1 LKKEEIML
9 KNSINLAR
17 RYGRQAAAGVTTLML
32 MPVVYAQ
39 SSGSGAIDTTAATTS
54 ITSGG
59 SDVKSVATA
68 IVGVLALILV
78 AGLIFRLTRK
88 G

>member
-1 LKKEEIML
+1 ML
-9 KNSINLAR
+9 STR
-17 RYGRQAAAGVTTLML
+17 R
-32 MPVVYAQ
+32 
-39 SSGSGAIDTTAATTS
+39 SATTS

>member
-1 LKKEEIML
+1 ML

-39 SSGSGAIDTTAATTS
+39 SSGSGAIDTTAAAAS
-54 ITSGG
+54 VAAGG
-59 SDVKSVATA
+59 SDVKSMATA
-68 IVGVLALILV
+68 IVGVLALILI
-78 AGLIFRLTRK
+78 AGLVFRLTRK